1 MKTLIEAVEAWID
14 ERVFANSWTADH
26 EPKFEE
32 LKKRAHANET
42 IAVRDADRISK
53 LERAVSVLAMPSS
66 EADAKFDE
74 YERKLSV
81 LHERVGELDRRVQ
94 LYLDSPSPESN
105 GEESTVT
112 ELSMR
117 LDDIDSKLDDLECSV
132 EEKVDSCDVDDRVES
147 AIEDIDFP
155 DSYAIEVMI
164 DDALE
169 TKVMDAVKAEL
180 DATDFKVTVER

>member
-94 LYLDSPSPESN
+94 LYLDSPSPESDS
-105 GEESTVT
+105 EESTVT

-147 AIEDIDFP
+147 AIEDIDIP

-169 TKVMDAVKAEL
+169 TKVMDAVRAEL

>member
-81 LHERVGELDRRVQ
+81 LHERVGELDRRLQ

-164 DDALE
+164 DDAIE
-169 TKVMDAVKAEL
+169 TKVMDAVIAEIS
-180 DATDFKVTVER
+180 ATDFKITVER

>member
-14 ERVFANSWTADH
+14 LRILANNKN
-26 EPKFEE
+26 EYFEAK
-32 LKKRAHANET
+32 LNEMEE
-42 IAVRDADRISK
+42 IHIRDANRIAD
-53 LERAVSVLAMPSS
+53 LE
-66 EADAKFDE
+66 
-74 YERKLSV
+74 
-81 LHERVGELDRRVQ
+81 RRVQ
-94 LYLDSPSPESN
+94 FYLDSPSPESD

-117 LDDIDSKLDDLECSV
+117 LDDVDSRLNDLECSI

-147 AIEDIDFP
+147 AMSDLDLP
-155 DSYAIEVMI
+155 DLYAIEVMI

-180 DATDFKVTVER
+180 DATDFKITVER

>member
-1 MKTLIEAVEAWID
+1 MKTLIEAVEKWID
-14 ERVFANSWTADH
+14 DKITDN
-26 EPKFEE
+26 
-32 LKKRAHANET
+32 
-42 IAVRDADRISK
+42 IAVDRADRMSHS
-53 LERAVSVLAMPSS
+53 ATVDLA
-66 EADAKFDE
+66 ELNAKFNE

-94 LYLDSPSPESN
+94 LYLDSPSPESDS
-105 GEESTVT
+105 EESTVT

-147 AIEDIDFP
+147 AIEDIDIP

-169 TKVMDAVKAEL
+169 TKVMDAVRAEL
-180 DATDFKVTVER
+180 DATDFKITVER

>member
-1 MKTLIEAVEAWID
+1 MKTLIEAVEKWID
-14 ERVFANSWTADH
+14 DKITDN
-26 EPKFEE
+26 
-32 LKKRAHANET
+32 
-42 IAVRDADRISK
+42 IAVDRADRMSHSATVHIQE
-53 LERAVSVLAMPSS
+53 L
-66 EADAKFDE
+66 DAKFNE

-94 LYLDSPSPESN
+94 LYLDSPSPESD

-117 LDDIDSKLDDLECSV
+117 LDDVDSRLDDLECSM

-147 AIEDIDFP
+147 AMSDLDLP
-155 DSYAIEVMI
+155 DSYSIEVMI

-180 DATDFKVTVER
+180 DATDFKITVER